1 MKKRHYWKFI
11 IPLLIGAGICLAPVP
26 QGLQPH
32 AWYYFALFS
41 AVIAALILEPIPA
54 AAAGLVGV
62 TLAGLLL
69 LVTPKPADSL
79 KWVLSGFTNTTV
91 WLIFIAFMFA
101 KGYEKTGLG
110 RRLALLLVR
119 ALGKKTLG
127 LGYAVAITDLILAP
141 FTPSNTARS
150 GGTIFPIIKN
160 IPPLYDSEP
169 GETSRKIGAY
179 LMWTALA
186 TTCITSSMFLTAL
199 APNLLAIELV
209 KKTVSVSISWP
220 EWVIGFLPVGLF
232 LFALTPYLIYK
243 IYPPEVK
250 VSNEVSAWA
259 AEELSKIG
267 KMSSKEVIMALLAVV
282 ALTLWIFGGK
292 WFNLDATL
300 VALIVL
306 CAMVLTG
313 VISWDDVIGNKQ
325 AWNVLVWFATLV
337 SLADGLRLV
346 KFLDWFALL
355 TAGALKGIPVLTA
368 LLLFVAIF
376 FIVHYMFASITA
388 HTAALLPVF
397 LAAAMAIPGM
407 PIKLLALMFCY
418 SLGIMGIIT
427 PFATGPSPIYYGSG
441 YVPGKDFWRL
451 GLIFGAIN
459 LTALLVIGYFYIAR
473 IAV

>member
-1 MKKRHYWKFI
+1 MKKRQYWKFI
-11 IPLLIGAGICLAPVP
+11 VPLLIGAGICLAPVP

-62 TLAGLLL
+62 TLAGVLL

-127 LGYAVAITDLILAP
+127 LGYAIAITDLILAP

-160 IPPLYDSEP
+160 IPPLYDSQP
-169 GETSRKIGAY
+169 GETSRKIGSY

-186 TTCITSSMFLTAL
+186 TTCITSSMFLTGL

-209 KKTVSVSISWP
+209 KKTASVSISWA

-232 LFALTPYLIYK
+232 LFVVTPYLIYK

-259 AEELSKIG
+259 AGELSKTG

-346 KFLDWFALL
+346 KFLDWFAAL
-355 TAGALKGIPVLTA
+355 TAGAMKGIPVLTA

-459 LTALLVIGYFYIAR
+459 LVALLVIGYFYIAR

>member
-1 MKKRHYWKFI
+1 
-11 IPLLIGAGICLAPVP
+11 
-26 QGLQPH
+26 
-32 AWYYFALFS
+32 
-41 AVIAALILEPIPA
+41 
-54 AAAGLVGV
+54 
-62 TLAGLLL
+62 
-69 LVTPKPADSL
+69 
-79 KWVLSGFTNTTV
+79 
-91 WLIFIAFMFA
+91 
-101 KGYEKTGLG
+101 
-110 RRLALLLVR
+110 
-119 ALGKKTLG
+119 
-127 LGYAVAITDLILAP
+127 
-141 FTPSNTARS
+141 
-150 GGTIFPIIKN
+150 
-160 IPPLYDSEP
+160 
-169 GETSRKIGAY
+169 
-179 LMWTALA
+179 
-186 TTCITSSMFLTAL
+186 MFLTGL

-209 KKTVSVSISWP
+209 KKTASVSISWA

-232 LFALTPYLIYK
+232 LFVVTPYLIYK

-250 VSNEVSAWA
+250 VSNEVSEWA
-259 AEELSKIG
+259 AGELSKIG

-282 ALTLWIFGGK
+282 ALTLWIFGGH

-300 VALIVL
+300 AALIVL

-346 KFLDWFALL
+346 KFLDWFAAL
-355 TAGALKGIPVLTA
+355 TAGAMKGIPVLTA

-459 LTALLVIGYFYIAR
+459 LVALLVIGYFYIAR